1 MCDVRTSRQ
10 DMHVGTNLAWSR
22 HRFLT
27 LLLKHPAQVLAGVS
41 SLTSFLWLFCKRAR
55 GPAWPSGVHVSVRR
69 VCSLC
74 VLEQCDAAKT
84 ALRPEPREGERVAV
98 VSRTRCPRA
107 AVGEG
112 RCVRSRAGP
121 ARLRAYIPMCD
132 DPLCLVRR
140 AGRDPRGLNEF
151 VGRASERVVSTI

>member
-1 MCDVRTSRQ
+1 MR
-10 DMHVGTNLAWSR
+10 VGTNLAWSR

-74 VLEQCDAAKT
+74 VRAERRLAKT
-84 ALRPEPREGERVAV
+84 LRPEPREGERVADP
-98 VSRTRCPRA
+98 VS
-107 AVGEG
+107 
-112 RCVRSRAGP
+112 
-121 ARLRAYIPMCD
+121 
-132 DPLCLVRR
+132 
-140 AGRDPRGLNEF
+140 AGRGRRRPVRPVPRRSGATPRVLVPMILF
-151 VGRASERVVSTI
+151 VLQGSVCECDHSLTIDFFFRVTLVKNHHR